1 MKSLP
6 VTTGAQQLSRS
17 HAKKH
22 RPPNALV
29 FVDIYSTRR
38 RSKTWCLTTNQRS
51 GNDSP
56 HFIGINSRRRSL
68 CPRDVE
74 TGQADWVLTQR
85 NRIATACEL
94 GLQKIVSERAG
105 NLYRSGTSRTWLKS
119 MNLWFA

>member
-1 MKSLP
+1 M
-6 VTTGAQQLSRS
+6 
-17 HAKKH
+17 
-22 RPPNALV
+22 
-29 FVDIYSTRR
+29 
-38 RSKTWCLTTNQRS
+38 
-51 GNDSP
+51 
-56 HFIGINSRRRSL
+56 GINSRRRSL

-119 MNLWFA
+119 MNLWFV